1 MVKALELRGLTK
13 NYRGFQLGPL
23 DLDLVPG
30 RVMGLVGPNGAGK
43 TTTILA
49 MMGLV
54 KASGGKVTVFGRD
67 ADPGKGDWKAMVG
80 YVGDEPVFYE
90 NWTGARNL
98 KFISGFYPDWSDER
112 ALALARRFQLPLDK
126 KARELSRGNRVKLAL
141 VSVLA
146 RSPQLFLFDEPT
158 QGLDPVAHYE
168 VLEALWEAMR
178 DGTRAIL
185 YSTHNMADIGKI
197 ADEVVFLNEGRIALR
212 TVKDDLENRWR
223 RISFRLTGAQPPF
236 EAVAS
241 VARDGQE
248 FQVVSYDHETTVRQL
263 RSIGAASV
271 TETPLSFDEIA
282 VQILKGGGDVA
293 SG

>member
-1 MVKALELRGLTK
+1 
-13 NYRGFQLGPL
+13 
-23 DLDLVPG
+23 
-30 RVMGLVGPNGAGK
+30 
-43 TTTILA
+43 
-49 MMGLV
+49 
-54 KASGGKVTVFGRD
+54 
-67 ADPGKGDWKAMVG
+67 
-80 YVGDEPVFYE
+80 
-90 NWTGARNL
+90 
-98 KFISGFYPDWSDER
+98 
-112 ALALARRFQLPLDK
+112 
-126 KARELSRGNRVKLAL
+126 
-141 VSVLA
+141 
-146 RSPQLFLFDEPT
+146 
-158 QGLDPVAHYE
+158 
-168 VLEALWEAMR
+168 
-178 DGTRAIL
+178 
-185 YSTHNMADIGKI
+185 MADIGKI